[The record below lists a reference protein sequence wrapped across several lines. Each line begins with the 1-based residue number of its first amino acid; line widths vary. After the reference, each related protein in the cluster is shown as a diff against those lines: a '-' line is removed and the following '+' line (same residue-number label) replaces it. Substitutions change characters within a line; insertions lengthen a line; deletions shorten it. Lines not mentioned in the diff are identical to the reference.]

1 MNKMKYTLRPYQEQA
16 VNKLLWSKKLEGADL
31 CILPT
36 GAGKSIV
43 IAELAYKLKQPILI
57 LQPTKEILEQNL
69 AKMETY
75 VDPEKIGVYSASM
88 NRKDFGFITF
98 ATIQSIYKKPE
109 LFKNFGV
116 IIIDECH
123 LVNPK
128 NLNGMYTRF
137 FNEINKIREKM

>member
-1 MNKMKYTLRPYQEQA
+1 MKFTLRPYQ
-16 VNKLLWSKKLEGADL
+16 KKAIDRLIWAQQLKGNDL

-43 IAELAYKLKQPILI
+43 VAELAHALSEPILI
-57 LQPTKEILEQNL
+57 LQPNKEILEQNYSKL
-69 AKMETY
+69 AQY
-75 VDPEKIGVYSASM
+75 VDADEIGIYSASM
-88 NRKDFGFITF
+88 NEKVIKYYTF

-109 LFKNFGV
+109 QFVNFGT

-128 NLNGMYTRF
+128 KLEGMFIKFINRV
-137 FNEINKIREKM
+137 NELRAAM